1 MEYFYSS
8 GGNPTPDFVYRFL
21 VKEATEEMYDW
32 LSEYPLYGPFDRWY
46 IKRRSVDYKG
56 GTQTTIQVQIEN
68 RKAAYM
74 FMLAFSEY
82 ITENKSIY
90 EITP

>member
-1 MEYFYSS
+1 MEYFYSG
-8 GGNPTPDFVYRFL
+8 GGNPNPDFVYRFM
-21 VKEATEEMYDW
+21 VKDVTEEMYDW
-32 LSEYPLYGPFDRWY
+32 LADYPLNGPFDRWY
-46 IKRRSVDYKG
+46 IKRKLLQYKG
-56 GTQTTIQVQIEN
+56 GNIHSVQIQIEN

-90 EITP
+90 EVTP

>member
-1 MEYFYSS
+1 MEYFY
-8 GGNPTPDFVYRFL
+8 GGGGASCPDFVYRFM
-21 VKEATEEMYDW
+21 VEDVPSEMYSW
-32 LSEYPLYGPFDRWY
+32 LADYPLNGPFDRWY

-56 GTQTTIQVQIEN
+56 GTQHTTQVQIEN

-74 FMLAFSEY
+74 FMLTWSEY

-90 EITP
+90 EVKP

>member
-1 MEYFYSS
+1 MEYFYSG
-8 GGNPTPDFVYRFL
+8 GGNPNPDFVYRFM
-21 VKEATEEMYDW
+21 VTDVPEEMYSW
-32 LSEYPLYGPFDRWY
+32 LADYPLNGPFDLWY

-56 GTQTTIQVQIEN
+56 GTIHTTQVQIEN
-68 RKAAYM
+68 RRAAYM

-90 EITP
+90 EVTP

>member
-8 GGNPTPDFVYRFL
+8 GGNPNPDFVYRFNVSQL
-21 VKEATEEMYDW
+21 TDEMYKWCSD
-32 LSEYPLYGPFDRWY
+32 YPLNGPFDRWWVSR
-46 IKRRSVDYKG
+46 KTFSYKG
-56 GTQTTIQVQIEN
+56 GMVPIIQVQIEN

-74 FMLAFSEY
+74 FMLTYSEY

-90 EITP
+90 EVTP